1 LRLNRVNPISMHVCM
16 TTPGEL
22 KMGYMVFEDLQS
34 KKFITG
40 PRDLPVKI
48 HRDSCR
54 FYVDRDMQPLSDG
67 TVHLIPLTTL
77 KHMLDDLENRGN
89 ELNVVLSQVLNVG
102 KSQSKAI
109 SCES

>member
-1 LRLNRVNPISMHVCM
+1 M

-54 FYVDRDMQPLSDG
+54 FYVDRDINAT
-67 TVHLIPLTTL
+67 TVRWYGPFDTL
-77 KHMLDDLENRGN
+77 DNAEAYARRL
-89 ELNVVLSQVLNVG
+89 G
-102 KSQSKAI
+102 KPWKRAQ
-109 SCES
+109 CRP